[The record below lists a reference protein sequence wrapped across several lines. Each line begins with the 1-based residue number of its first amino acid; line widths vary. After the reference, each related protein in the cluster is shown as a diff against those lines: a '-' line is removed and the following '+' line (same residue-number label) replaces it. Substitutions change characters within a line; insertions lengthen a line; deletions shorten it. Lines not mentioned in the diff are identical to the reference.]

1 MAQEATIGFING
13 RWTKS
18 KKDLRVVEDSEVIEV
33 HDFKTEVAKVER
45 GFGLTLNL
53 GKFESARVDVH
64 VTVPCHVEDID
75 AADEFAKAWC
85 SKRIKA
91 EVASIRGGGDKKS
104 NGDKP
109 NF

>member
-1 MAQEATIGFING
+1 MSEHATVAFING

-18 KKDLRVVEDSEVIEV
+18 KKDLRVVEDSEVVEV
-33 HDFKTEVAKVER
+33 HDFKGGEVAKVER

-64 VTVPCHVEDID
+64 ITVPCHVEDID
-75 AADEFAKAWC
+75 NADEFAKEWC
-85 SKRIKA
+85 AKRIRK
-91 EVASIRGGGDKKS
+91 EVANIRGG
-104 NGDKP
+104 NGDNKGSTP